1 MTRSWE
7 LVKAFGRFWYGFIIG
22 DDWTA
27 AAGVV
32 VVVLGTYGLLAL
44 GMPAWWSVRSWS
56 WRRPRSRSGA
66 SSPGTRRPV
75 PDSPREGSTP

>member
-32 VVVLGTYGLLAL
+32 VLILGTYGVLAL
-44 GMPAWWSVRSWS
+44 GMPAWWFGPVVVVATAALTI
-56 WRRPRSRSGA
+56 RRELTRDEASGA
-66 SSPGTRRPV
+66 
-75 PDSPREGSTP
+75 

>member
-32 VVVLGTYGLLAL
+32 VLILGTYGVLSL
-44 GMPAWWSVRSWS
+44 GMPAWWFGPVVVVATAALTI
-56 WRRPRSRSGA
+56 RRELTRDEASGA
-66 SSPGTRRPV
+66 
-75 PDSPREGSTP
+75 